1 MHCRDVR
8 IQPVS
13 SSNVMVLLLEH
24 NLNPAMYK
32 LSQLIKGFVLDHRK
46 YSQNEVTYPNVSVW
60 VWKLT
65 RWDAVPFL
73 FISADASNAPLK
85 GCCKNKLQLHT
96 CEKGNMSQSRKQV
109 SVANGTWLYIFVEN
123 VTPII

>member
-24 NLNPAMYK
+24 NLNPATYK
-32 LSQLIKGFVLDHRK
+32 LSQPIKGFVLDHRK

-60 VWKLT
+60 
-65 RWDAVPFL
+65 
-73 FISADASNAPLK
+73 I
-85 GCCKNKLQLHT
+85 
-96 CEKGNMSQSRKQV
+96 
-109 SVANGTWLYIFVEN
+109 
-123 VTPII
+123 